1 MAADTLTP
9 APAPAPA
16 PAGADA
22 AAEAGTGHP
31 AWMSSWWWAAIVMV
45 VCVPLALALYGAL
58 IFVANDLGDLVAWL
72 VLAVTVG
79 VTVLFFAWQPKENR
93 WYLPL
98 TALVVIVLAPIYFLI
113 VRSISD
119 PTTSLTSSVLTPTWG
134 DLRFDGFGKA
144 WSRGNLDAAMVRTL
158 IVTVL
163 ITASQVVTSTMAAY
177 AFAFLDF
184 PGKKVVFAFF
194 MATLLLPLEVTLLPN
209 LQTMRDL
216 GWFNSYQ
223 GLVVPFAASAFGTFL
238 IRQGFLGI
246 PTEIRD
252 SARLEGWGHMAF
264 LWRFAVPLTRP
275 VIASFTV
282 ISFLGAFNQYLWP
295 RAVITDT
302 ENWATVQIALRGLTT
317 SIQESHIPV
326 SGAIITAVPIILL
339 LALFQRQ
346 IVSGLTAGAVK
357 G

>member
-1 MAADTLTP
+1 MAADV
-9 APAPAPA
+9 
-16 PAGADA
+16 A
-22 AAEAGTGHP
+22 ASTDWRTSGWFSAVV
-31 AWMSSWWWAAIVMV
+31 MIV
-45 VCVPLALALYGAL
+45 CIPLSLALYGSV
-58 IFVANDLGDLVAWL
+58 IQVAADPGNLTAWAA
-72 VLAVTVG
+72 LAVAVALTVG
-79 VTVLFFAWQPKENR
+79 FFSFQPLENR
-93 WYLPL
+93 WYLVL
-98 TALVVIVLAPIYFLI
+98 TALAVIVLAPIYFLV
-113 VRSISD
+113 VRAISD
-119 PTTSLTSSVLTPTWG
+119 PTASFTESVLRPVKPR
-134 DLRFDGFGKA
+134 LDGFSKA
-144 WSRGNLDAAMVRTL
+144 WSRGDLDAAMLRTL

-163 ITASQVVTSTMAAY
+163 ITSLQVTTSVLAAY

-184 PGKKVVFAFF
+184 PFKKVVFAVF

-252 SARLEGWGHMAF
+252 AARLEGWGHFSF
-264 LWRFAVPLTRP
+264 LWKFAVPLTRP

-302 ENWATVQIALRGLTT
+302 DKWSTVQLALRGLTT
-317 SIQESHIPV
+317 SVQESHIPV
-326 SGAIITAVPIILL
+326 AGAIITAVPIIIL

>member
-1 MAADTLTP
+1 MAAERP
-9 APAPAPA
+9 ASAS
-16 PAGADA
+16 
-22 AAEAGTGHP
+22 
-31 AWMSSWWWAAIVMV
+31 WMTSWWFAIVVMV
-45 VCVPLALALYGAL
+45 VCIPLALALYGSF
-58 IFVANDLGDLVAWL
+58 IQVAADLDDPGAWV
-72 VLAVTVG
+72 VLAVTVAI
-79 VTVLFFAWQPKENR
+79 TVAFFAFQPKENR
-93 WYLPL
+93 WYLGL
-98 TALVVIVLAPIYFLI
+98 TALAVIVLAPIYFLI
-113 VRSISD
+113 VRAISD

-134 DLRFDGFGKA
+134 DLRFDGFSKA
-144 WSRGNLDAAMVRTL
+144 WSRGDLDSAMVRTL
-158 IVTVL
+158 IVTLL
-163 ITASQVVTSTMAAY
+163 ITGLQVTTSVLSAY

-184 PGKKVVFAFF
+184 PFKKVVFALF
-194 MATLLLPLEVTLLPN
+194 MATLLLPVEVTLLPN

-246 PTEIRD
+246 PAEIRD
-252 SARLEGWGHMAF
+252 AARLEGWGHFAF

-302 ENWATVQIALRGLTT
+302 ERWATVQLALRGLTT
-317 SIQESHIPV
+317 SIEESHIPV
-326 SGAIITAVPIILL
+326 SGAIITALPIVVL

>member
-1 MAADTLTP
+1 MAAERSD
-9 APAPAPA
+9 
-16 PAGADA
+16 AGWVTSGWFSAV
-22 AAEAGTGHP
+22 
-31 AWMSSWWWAAIVMV
+31 VMV
-45 VCVPLALALYGAL
+45 VCVPLSLALYGAF
-58 IFVANDLGDLVAWL
+58 IQVAADPGDVGAWL
-72 VLAVTVG
+72 VMAVTIG
-79 VTVLFFAWQPKENR
+79 VTVAFFSFQPRENR
-93 WYLPL
+93 WYLVL
-98 TALVVIVLAPIYFLI
+98 TALAVVVLAPIYFLI

-119 PTTSLTSSVLTPTWG
+119 PTTSLTSSVLTPTW
-134 DLRFDGFGKA
+134 DKLRFDGFSKA
-144 WSRGNLDAAMVRTL
+144 WSRGDLDAAMVRTL
-158 IVTVL
+158 IVTGL
-163 ITASQVVTSTMAAY
+163 ITVLQVSTSVLSAY

-184 PGKKVVFAFF
+184 PLKKVVFALF
-194 MATLLLPLEVTLLPN
+194 MATLLLPVEVTLLPN

-252 SARLEGWGHMAF
+252 AARLEGWGHFSF
-264 LWRFAVPLTRP
+264 LWKFAVPLTRP

-295 RAVITDT
+295 RAVVTDT
-302 ENWATVQIALRGLTT
+302 QKWSTVQLALRGLTT
-317 SIQESHIPV
+317 SIEESHIPV
-326 SGAIITAVPIILL
+326 SGAIITAFPIIIL

>member
-1 MAADTLTP
+1 MAAERSD
-9 APAPAPA
+9 
-16 PAGADA
+16 AGWVTSGWFSAV
-22 AAEAGTGHP
+22 
-31 AWMSSWWWAAIVMV
+31 VMV
-45 VCVPLALALYGAL
+45 VCVPLSLALYGAF
-58 IFVANDLGDLVAWL
+58 IQVAADPGDVGAWL
-72 VLAVTVG
+72 VMAVTIG
-79 VTVLFFAWQPKENR
+79 VTVAFFSFQPRENR
-93 WYLPL
+93 WYLVL
-98 TALVVIVLAPIYFLI
+98 TALAVVVLAPIYFLI

-119 PTTSLTSSVLTPTWG
+119 PTTSLTSSVLTPTW
-134 DLRFDGFGKA
+134 DKLRFDGFSKA
-144 WSRGNLDAAMVRTL
+144 WSRGDLDAAMVRTL
-158 IVTVL
+158 IVTGL
-163 ITASQVVTSTMAAY
+163 ITVLQVSTSVLSAY

-184 PGKKVVFAFF
+184 PLKKVVFALF
-194 MATLLLPLEVTLLPN
+194 MATLLLPVEVTLLPN

-252 SARLEGWGHMAF
+252 AARLEGWGHFSF
-264 LWRFAVPLTRP
+264 LWKFAVPLTRP

-295 RAVITDT
+295 RAVVTDT
-302 ENWATVQIALRGLTT
+302 QKWSTVQLALRGLTT
-317 SIQESHIPV
+317 SIEESHIPV
-326 SGAIITAVPIILL
+326 SGAIITAFPIIVL